1 MKILIF
7 PNLQKKNALMR
18 TLEACE
24 VLNTFNAE
32 IYLDEEF
39 SPIFSEKEYINFGKL
54 DELVADCDIVIAIG
68 GDGTILKCSKLVA
81 TFNKPIL
88 GINSGRHGIIATIE
102 ANELDMLKNLADG
115 NYTIVDRMMLQAK
128 LIRENG
134 GIFESYA
141 LNDIVVSKGQMCKI
155 ADFEVSLNN
164 QIVSSLRADGLIFS
178 TPTGSTAYSLSAG
191 GPIIEPDMEC
201 IEFTQICPFSLF
213 ARTMIFSAD
222 KTLKV
227 TFKST
232 KSSIIMISVDGNLG
246 INFTSND
253 VLYISKSDKFIKFI
267 DINDSSFYNSIN
279 TKLMQ
284 PLKGVIEGLE

>member
-7 PNLQKKNALMR
+7 PNLKKKNALKC
-18 TLEACE
+18 TQQACE
-24 VLNTFNAE
+24 ILNSFNAE
-32 IYLDEEF
+32 IFLDQEF
-39 SPIFSEKEYINFGKL
+39 SPVFSEKPYINFGKL
-54 DELVADCDIVIAIG
+54 DELVLACDIVIAIG

-81 TFNKPIL
+81 PFNKPIL
-88 GINSGRHGIIATIE
+88 GINSGRLGFMATLE

-115 NYTIVDRMMLQAK
+115 NYTIVDRMMLNAK
-128 LIRENG
+128 LIRQNGEIVEN
-134 GIFESYA
+134 YA

-213 ARTMIFSAD
+213 ARTMIFSSD

-232 KSSIIMISVDGNLG
+232 KGSIIMISTDGNEG

-253 VLYISKSDKFIKFI
+253 VLYISKSDKYIKFI

-284 PLKGVIEGLE
+284 PLKGVIEVLE

>member
-7 PNLQKKNALMR
+7 PNLKKKNALKC
-18 TLEACE
+18 THQACE
-24 VLNTFNAE
+24 VLNSFNAE
-32 IYLDEEF
+32 IFLDEEF
-39 SPIFSEKEYINFGKL
+39 SPVFSEKPYINFGKL
-54 DELVADCDIVIAIG
+54 DALVSACDIVIAIG

-81 TFNKPIL
+81 PFNKPIL
-88 GINSGRHGIIATIE
+88 GINSGRLGFMATIE
-102 ANELDMLKNLADG
+102 SDELEMLKNLADG
-115 NYTIVDRMMLQAK
+115 SYSIVNRMMLNAK

-134 GIFESYA
+134 EIVESYA

-213 ARTMIFSAD
+213 ARTMIFSPE

-232 KSSIIMISVDGNLG
+232 KGSIIMISSDGNEG

-253 VLYISKSDKFIKFI
+253 VLYISKSDKYIKFI

-284 PLKGVIEGLE
+284 PLKGVIEVLE